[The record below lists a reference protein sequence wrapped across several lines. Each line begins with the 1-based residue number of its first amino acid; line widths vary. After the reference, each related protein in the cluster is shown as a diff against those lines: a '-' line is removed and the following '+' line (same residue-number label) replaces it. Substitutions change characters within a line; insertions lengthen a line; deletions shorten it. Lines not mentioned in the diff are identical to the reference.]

1 MSILNRA
8 SDGLLSVLI
17 ALRSGLLAYGSQPET
32 ELLELVAPPSVVA
45 DGKPDMAKKTLTR
58 WKQLGFFR
66 ETRGA
71 IGLSPS
77 IASIPADDIDGLRAA
92 ILRLVLAPENNPGL
106 QTDFGENADKSMAS
120 DFTRA
125 LAWVLTQ
132 DPYSFPSA
140 YSGVESLQS
149 RQEISPPVFAN
160 DTRWPALTEWA
171 VFLGAGFT
179 SSRSGLTLCPAF
191 AVRTFLDEVFED
203 STELSQ
209 ADFFLRLAGALPI
222 VDGGQYRMIVEAQT
236 AKPWRKQLPSEVSP
250 ALSAALEALEAAGT
264 LRLEMRS
271 DAPTRMLLGRAGAE
285 AHRITH
291 IIRTRAA

>member
-58 WKQLGFFR
+58 WKQLGFFH

-236 AKPWRKQLPSEVSP
+236 AKPWRKQLPLEASP